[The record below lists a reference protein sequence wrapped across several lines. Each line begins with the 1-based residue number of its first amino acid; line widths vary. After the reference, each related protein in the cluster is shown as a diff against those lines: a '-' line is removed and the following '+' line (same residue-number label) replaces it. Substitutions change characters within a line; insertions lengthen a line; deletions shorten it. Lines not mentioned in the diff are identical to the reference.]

1 MIRHPFIVAEIGG
14 NHRGNPEWA
23 QRLVDA
29 AADAGADG
37 VKFQCFT
44 PEQMIESGTMIEHG
58 PWRGWNAVELYRSI
72 WTPRPWFEQLFERAR
87 KRGLVPFSSVFHRDD
102 VDFLETIG
110 CPIYKISSFE
120 ITDTDLIVHAARTGK
135 PMMISTGMASFDEI
149 EQACDA
155 AFEGSPGPAG
165 VNVTLLKCTSAY
177 PAPLNEAN
185 LATMN
190 AMQERL
196 IWLGP
201 PDVGISDHTIGNT
214 VAIAATALGAMVI
227 EKHLI
232 LDRANGGPDAAF
244 SAEPAEFAAMVKA
257 CRDAAMAVGEV
268 RYGPS
273 PAEAA
278 SLPLRRPS
286 GGKRGDQSAQ

>member
-1 MIRHPFIVAEIGG
+1 MIRRPFIVAEIGG

-23 QRLVDA
+23 RKLVDA

-44 PEQMIESGTMIEHG
+44 PEQMIDSGTMIEQG
-58 PWRGWNAVELYRSI
+58 PWHGWNAVELYRSI
-72 WTPRPWFEQLFERAR
+72 WTPRLWFEQLFARAR

-102 VDFLETIG
+102 VDFLETLD
-110 CPIYKISSFE
+110 CQIYKIASFE
-120 ITDTDLIVHAARTGK
+120 LTDTDLIAHAAATGK
-135 PMMISTGMASFDEI
+135 PMMISTGMASFEEI

-177 PAPLNEAN
+177 PAPIDTADLVMMKDME
-185 LATMN
+185 
-190 AMQERL
+190 ERL

-201 PDVGISDHTIGNT
+201 PDIGLSDHTNGST
-214 VAIAATALGAMVI
+214 VAIAATALGATVI

-257 CRDAAMAVGEV
+257 CKEAALAIGEV
-268 RYGPS
+268 RYGPT
-273 PAEAA
+273 PAEAS
-278 SLPLRRPS
+278 SLQFRRKP
-286 GGKRGDQSAQ
+286 GQKRGIA